1 MTPQEQRMDTL
12 QQDLCRVI
20 VDLLAGILGD
30 HSFGNLVKPVLRFET
45 LIQDGEQGMQRQ
57 ISCTPMISKILDLSS
72 IISQSENDRLS
83 VDNARKGN
91 TIGQPTLSTF
101 GTQSVM
107 DGVGWPSIRAQRT
120 PHQGLPQLSTGT
132 GVNASFRRWGV
143 SALRSDRKTADV
155 EEEHPESQ
163 RHTQF
168 TNGFPHPVEIQ
179 SNVVIIP
186 QQSSIDRFVVNIWER
201 IHGCMSLDS
210 QDLLEQWQL
219 MATAAKSGKG
229 SIDAVKIYFPEQ
241 LGFDQLQASSA
252 EGTLSETEIEGIFN
266 RGNIFCR
273 KITQISRACRLIEVI
288 VQTRWIEH
296 FDSYVELLAI
306 TKPSMSR
313 AKRRKATLIKT
324 CNDFGWSEKKLRN
337 RMAIWRGYKD
347 IKDAGGWA
355 VLVFSG
361 VGFYRFCKYRVGF
374 DPDSMQRLRCLRPQI
389 EVAADTLHPTWR
401 HLLVIVGER
410 TQRRFFGH
418 PHDWVVYRDG
428 SDPVSLRST
437 CLKYNPNFS
446 FEQLEHSVI
455 DMSAWG
461 TDDPRWVPPVDAV
474 ACVLGVHT
482 CQSCGREQSEDP
494 KTNTCYCFPTLFGF
508 GRRFPCPVQVFR
520 TSDGRN
526 NSLMALC
533 PFERGAAIGEFVG
546 LITRDLQNT
555 DVMDSSTG
563 GRAYQIWQGRQ
574 GNFTRFIN
582 HSRQSNAQF
591 QQFVWMST
599 QRIIL
604 VSKGIEAGHEITVEY
619 SEATGVIRT
628 KDVST
633 KSQIAGSRVHL
644 GGEK

>member
-1 MTPQEQRMDTL
+1 
-12 QQDLCRVI
+12 
-20 VDLLAGILGD
+20 
-30 HSFGNLVKPVLRFET
+30 
-45 LIQDGEQGMQRQ
+45 
-57 ISCTPMISKILDLSS
+57 
-72 IISQSENDRLS
+72 
-83 VDNARKGN
+83 
-91 TIGQPTLSTF
+91 
-101 GTQSVM
+101 
-107 DGVGWPSIRAQRT
+107 
-120 PHQGLPQLSTGT
+120 
-132 GVNASFRRWGV
+132 
-143 SALRSDRKTADV
+143 
-155 EEEHPESQ
+155 
-163 RHTQF
+163 
-168 TNGFPHPVEIQ
+168 
-179 SNVVIIP
+179 
-186 QQSSIDRFVVNIWER
+186 
-201 IHGCMSLDS
+201 
-210 QDLLEQWQL
+210 
-219 MATAAKSGKG
+219 
-229 SIDAVKIYFPEQ
+229 KIYFPEQ
-241 LGFDQLQASSA
+241 LGFDKLQASSA
-252 EGTLSETEIEGIFN
+252 EGTLSDIEIEGIFN

-273 KITQISRACRLIEVI
+273 EITQTSCACRLIEVI
-288 VQTRWIEH
+288 VQARWIEH

-324 CNDFGWSEKKLRN
+324 CNDFGWSEKELRN

-428 SDPVSLRST
+428 SVPVSLRST
-437 CLKYNPNFS
+437 YLKYNPNFS

-494 KTNTCYCFPTLFGF
+494 KTNSCYCFPTLFGF
-508 GRRFPCPVQVFR
+508 GRRFPSPVQVFR

-526 NSLMALC
+526 NGLMALC

-546 LITRDLQNT
+546 LITRDLQKT

-604 VSKGIEAGHEITVEY
+604 LPRLAVTACVIPSALVGFESGLPTAIATLEGTYVLLPPCPRLVLILPNPPVPQRDTKKKPSAAFQQMIRGLSASDLVVY
-619 SEATGVIRT
+619 S
-628 KDVST
+628 D
-633 KSQIAGSRVHL
+633 GSMLAESAVGYGSL
-644 GGEK
+644 MPKLKEPGKACGEHFV